1 MPYFRRPSHICV
13 ICNHTI
19 IEPSDSH
26 DGEEAI
32 LCEGRCNN
40 WLHRHCAGLSNIHFD
55 IALTSSDQFMC
66 VFCVLKSQADQILE
80 LRSSIKDLTQELANL
95 KGSNQP
101 AQASLP
107 YSQPTVKSK
116 SDSVPDSIQ
125 HNRKFNVVVYGIS
138 ECSPGLP
145 HLDRIKRDLDSISSM
160 FAKVSSINKSAIRDC
175 HRLGKYH
182 NNLSRPRPIIA
193 QMNSTVDV
201 ANLLAQRGSLPNN
214 VILKPDL
221 SQQERFT
228 ESLLMKERWKL
239 IQSGHDRKVIKIRN
253 SSIFVNGHLH
263 GRVSNNSLQIADLPV
278 AISTALPSQ
287 GDSLETSTA
296 GHQASNS
303 N

>member
-1 MPYFRRPSHICV
+1 M
-13 ICNHTI
+13 
-19 IEPSDSH
+19 
-26 DGEEAI
+26 
-32 LCEGRCNN
+32 
-40 WLHRHCAGLSNIHFD
+40 
-55 IALTSSDQFMC
+55 
-66 VFCVLKSQADQILE
+66 KS
-80 LRSSIKDLTQELANL
+80 
-95 KGSNQP
+95 
-101 AQASLP
+101 
-107 YSQPTVKSK
+107 
-116 SDSVPDSIQ
+116 
-125 HNRKFNVVVYGIS
+125 
-138 ECSPGLP
+138 
-145 HLDRIKRDLDSISSM
+145 DLDSISSM

-253 SSIFVNGHLH
+253 SSIFVNGRLH
-263 GRVSNNSLQIADLPV
+263 GRVSNNSLQIAGLPV